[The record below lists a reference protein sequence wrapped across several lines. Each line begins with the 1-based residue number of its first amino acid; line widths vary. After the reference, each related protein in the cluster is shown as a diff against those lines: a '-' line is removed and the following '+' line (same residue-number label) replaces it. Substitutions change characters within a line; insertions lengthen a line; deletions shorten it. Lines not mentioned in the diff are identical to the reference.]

1 MSINVISNKIS
12 EYKNYAK
19 QLLELSLPI
28 ILGNVGNMLIGVGD
42 VIVAGRHSTTTLAA
56 ISIASAIFMTFS
68 IAGIGFMASIS
79 PVISNLRGM
88 RIPSKNLFRVTT
100 VYSLLIGLLFFILVR
115 LIILTVPYMG
125 LAENLAF
132 YVVEYLEI
140 SSWGTFAG
148 LLFVAF
154 KEFLQAYEIVV
165 FPNLIVVAAIFLNV
179 FLNIVFVFGYLGFPE
194 MGVKGLAVASLIVR
208 WLMAL
213 TLLIYCVPFFRGKA
227 QKYKSY
233 IKDLIKTGWPISL
246 AMFFEFLG
254 FNITAVLVGKFS
266 SVYAACHNVI
276 VTMTGVTYMV
286 PLSISNAAAIK
297 VGFANGEKNISN
309 IKKYTITSYILIIGY
324 MLTNMVLYGVF
335 PNQLLWI
342 FTKDPNVVQTC
353 LPVFAVVL
361 CFLLFDGMQCACVGS
376 LKGLKET
383 KPIMWTMAFAYPF
396 VSIPVGCIL
405 AFGYNIVLKGFWI
418 GLACG
423 IFIACVISNTIL
435 LRKLKKITKEYTK
448 QAV

>member
-1 MSINVISNKIS
+1 
-12 EYKNYAK
+12 
-19 QLLELSLPI
+19 
-28 ILGNVGNMLIGVGD
+28 
-42 VIVAGRHSTTTLAA
+42 
-56 ISIASAIFMTFS
+56 
-68 IAGIGFMASIS
+68 
-79 PVISNLRGM
+79 
-88 RIPSKNLFRVTT
+88 
-100 VYSLLIGLLFFILVR
+100 
-115 LIILTVPYMG
+115 
-125 LAENLAF
+125 
-132 YVVEYLEI
+132 
-140 SSWGTFAG
+140 
-148 LLFVAF
+148 
-154 KEFLQAYEIVV
+154 
-165 FPNLIVVAAIFLNV
+165 
-179 FLNIVFVFGYLGFPE
+179 
-194 MGVKGLAVASLIVR
+194 
-208 WLMAL
+208 
-213 TLLIYCVPFFRGKA
+213 
-227 QKYKSY
+227 
-233 IKDLIKTGWPISL
+233 
-246 AMFFEFLG
+246 
-254 FNITAVLVGKFS
+254 
-266 SVYAACHNVI
+266 
-276 VTMTGVTYMV
+276 
-286 PLSISNAAAIK
+286 
-297 VGFANGEKNISN
+297 
-309 IKKYTITSYILIIGY
+309 